1 MYIARSGNPRLSSLL
16 ANAGRSATI
25 LALLVCA
32 PATAQVEATIA
43 AGTEETLA
51 GIKTYE
57 VATEADAGTE
67 SDLWFCQVV
76 GKPSVAGSI
85 SITESGGNI
94 SAVARHA
101 KSGAEITA
109 ILLQDRSFFVTRGG
123 VQIAAVI
130 PSPPGSGLPP
140 TTIGTQALSADPAWQ
155 VFRTAMTDSNLK
167 ASMEAGGTAPT
178 TECMGNCAQQWP
190 TPPGCDPAAPTVYC
204 CQVKAER
211 DYCESLCRC
220 EGSVLPSACRA
231 VAAAEYM
238 ADWLDCSIG
247 SLENF

>member
-1 MYIARSGNPRLSSLL
+1 MNIVRSGIPRLSSHL
-16 ANAGRSATI
+16 AHACRSAAI
-25 LALLVCA
+25 LALLASA
-32 PATAQVEATIA
+32 PANAQVQATVA

-57 VATEADAGTE
+57 VATEADAGSQ

-76 GKPSVAGSI
+76 GKPSAAGSI

-101 KSGAEITA
+101 KSGAEITV
-109 ILLQDRSFFVTRGG
+109 ILLQDRSFFVTRDG

-140 TTIGTQALSADPAWQ
+140 TATGTQALSSDPAWQ
-155 VFRTAMTDSNLK
+155 VFWTAMTDSNLK

-190 TPPGCDPAAPTVYC
+190 TPAGCDPAAPTVYC
-204 CQVKAER
+204 CQVQAER

-220 EGSVLPSACRA
+220 DGSALPGTCRA

-247 SLENF
+247 ALEIF

>member
-1 MYIARSGNPRLSSLL
+1 M
-16 ANAGRSATI
+16 
-25 LALLVCA
+25 
-32 PATAQVEATIA
+32 
-43 AGTEETLA
+43 
-51 GIKTYE
+51 
-57 VATEADAGTE
+57 
-67 SDLWFCQVV
+67 V

-94 SAVARHA
+94 SSVARHA
-101 KSGAEITA
+101 KSGAEITV

>member
-1 MYIARSGNPRLSSLL
+1 MTIVRSESPRLSTFL
-16 ANAGRSATI
+16 ANAVRSATI

-32 PATAQVEATIA
+32 PAAAQVQATIA

-57 VATEADAGTE
+57 VATEAEASSQ

-76 GKPSVAGSI
+76 GKPSAAGSI

-101 KSGAEITA
+101 KSGAEITV
-109 ILLQDRSFFVTRGG
+109 IFLQDRSFFVTRSG

-140 TTIGTQALSADPAWQ
+140 TTTGTQALSSDPAWQ
-155 VFRTAMTDSNLK
+155 VFRTAIMDSNLK
-167 ASMEAGGTAPT
+167 ASLETGGAAPAAN
-178 TECMGNCAQQWP
+178 CMGNCAQQWP
-190 TPPGCDPAAPTVYC
+190 TPPGCDPVAPTVYC
-204 CQVKAER
+204 CQVQAER
-211 DYCESLCRC
+211 DYCQSLCRC
-220 EGSVLPSACRA
+220 EGSVLPSTCRA
-231 VAAAEYM
+231 VAAAEYVV
-238 ADWLDCSIG
+238 DWMNCSMLDEEI
-247 SLENF
+247 F